1 MIEKVKIREPEEA
14 WAQVL
19 KDWREDEDRVA
30 RAQNALLKYYK
41 RIQPKEPVVLTVLV
55 AA

>member
-1 MIEKVKIREPEEA
+1 MIEKVKIQELEEA

-19 KDWREDEDRVA
+19 REQRDLDDAVA
-30 RAQNALLKYYK
+30 RCENALLKYYK
-41 RIQPKEPVVLTVLV
+41 RTRENQEVVFTVL